1 MGRPKQD
8 TKRKAISEIDD
19 ELIGKRSRT
28 RSGSVVSNGSNDETQ
43 ETGSEVTFKIS
54 KSKTEKTKLKKGTPN
69 KSPLVAK
76 GKKVNF
82 GNNNNAQVDN
92 SKELL
97 HVDTP
102 RGKVLSKQS
111 KRKIVEDLR
120 DEDAFDNGVITRV
133 DTSEFGRDSSSDE
146 DLDSE
151 ESEDETEIDDKQNDV
166 VHTDGGGAVS
176 TVSKDTTLSKID
188 ELINRR
194 MEEEKE
200 ALRAEYRAEFKKL
213 EKLKNEIEQEKGKWA
228 NNNGKDA
235 YVNEKSV
242 NKTPVQVQ
250 SRGTNSD
257 TTIYAPALAK
267 SPPNDRDC
275 MMDKIANF
283 VEEMRSQ
290 HSTDVREVRQRTPP
304 RDEDP
309 MPSTSRDEAEHSSK
323 DIADQIIIDAEQY
336 KAHIEKPTGTL
347 EFNGNGL
354 SDDDFFHL
362 ICHVEPSMRAK
373 IEKGQY
379 VDLEKLL
386 PNDRLRKNDQATRLG
401 WWHKEGDTFLAPI
414 NKDQRINSAKRWD
427 AAFRVY
433 ATIYCR
439 ANPDRAGEIWQYI
452 DIIHTASSAYVWDNV
467 AKYDQIFRQLMEFN
481 PRRSWAVTYNL
492 MWNLSMVEPLP
503 KMPNFRSGDKNF
515 QKRQSNANSEER
527 PKYNHCWSFQ
537 KGENKEASRLY
548 AELSSVVLIFVCVL
562 VWEIFWFLYCNSY
575 LFIFSCYLVYN

>member
-1 MGRPKQD
+1 M
-8 TKRKAISEIDD
+8 
-19 ELIGKRSRT
+19 
-28 RSGSVVSNGSNDETQ
+28 N
-43 ETGSEVTFKIS
+43 
-54 KSKTEKTKLKKGTPN
+54 EKTRIKRRTTPN
-69 KSPLVAK
+69 KSPSNAK
-76 GKKVNF
+76 GKKVIF
-82 GNNNNAQVDN
+82 GNNNNAHIDN
-92 SKELL
+92 SKELV

-102 RGKVLSKQS
+102 KGKALNKQS
-111 KRKIVEDLR
+111 KKKLVEDLR
-120 DEDAFDNGVITRV
+120 DEDEFDDGVITRV
-133 DTSEFGRDSSSDE
+133 DTSEFGRDSSSDVNM
-146 DLDSE
+146 DSE
-151 ESEDETEIDDKQNDV
+151 DSEDETEIDDNQNDV
-166 VHTDGGGAVS
+166 IHTDS
-176 TVSKDTTLSKID
+176 TASNDTTLLQID
-188 ELINRR
+188 ELISRR
-194 MEEEKE
+194 MEEEKA
-200 ALRAEYRAEFKKL
+200 ALRAEYKAEFKKL

-228 NNNGKDA
+228 SKASNNVEVAHVTENSR
-235 YVNEKSV
+235 N
-242 NKTPVQVQ
+242 NVQVQ
-250 SRGTNSD
+250 IQSKGTNSD

-275 MMDKIANF
+275 MMEKIANF

-290 HSTDVREVRQRTPP
+290 HSVDTREVRQRTPP

-309 MPSTSRDEAEHSSK
+309 IPSTSRDEEPNSK

-347 EFNGNGL
+347 EFGSSNSL

-362 ICHVEPSMRAK
+362 ICHVEPSMRVK

-386 PNDRLRKNDQATRLG
+386 PTDRLRKNDQATRLG

-414 NKDQRINSAKRWD
+414 NKDRKIYNSKRWD

-433 ATIYCR
+433 ASIYCR

-452 DIIHTASSAYVWDNV
+452 DIIHTAASAYVWDNV

-503 KMPNFRSGDKNF
+503 KMPNFRSGSGDNKNF
-515 QKRQSNANSEER
+515 QKKQINADSEER

-537 KGENKEASRLY
+537 KGECKYGANCRYDDRCS
-548 AELSSVVLIFVCVL
+548 
-562 VWEIFWFLYCNSY
+562 YCDSTRHGKNRCPKRNQNGNDNRQQTKQQGGKSTEK
-575 LFIFSCYLVYN
+575 